1 MDVYID
7 RKDRVFIVD
16 FNVFGGD
23 TDPMLFSWKELVA
36 ASNAA
41 TTTDGAG
48 GTTTKHN
55 ARAPCKHATAGGGDG
70 ESRSVAVDSGGGGA
84 AGAGAGTGTKNDDA
98 GAAPTASSPPSRGSA
113 TRREDGES
121 RSVAGDSGAG
131 SGAAGAGAGAGASDG
146 GEGVVASTGAPSGRG
161 SKACAELPL
170 VRVVED
176 ERGVLFNALAHHGL
190 PQDMLDVGTPE
201 AMARLRELTLQQQR
215 EGV

>member
-70 ESRSVAVDSGGGGA
+70 ER
-84 AGAGAGTGTKNDDA
+84 
-98 GAAPTASSPPSRGSA
+98 
-113 TRREDGES
+113 
-121 RSVAGDSGAG
+121 
-131 SGAAGAGAGAGASDG
+131 
-146 GEGVVASTGAPSGRG
+146 
-161 SKACAELPL
+161 
-170 VRVVED
+170 
-176 ERGVLFNALAHHGL
+176 
-190 PQDMLDVGTPE
+190 
-201 AMARLRELTLQQQR
+201 
-215 EGV
+215 